1 MIKLINFKEKS
12 LDDADKIKS
21 ILNSVGRPTLYEPE
35 YCQQLI
41 DYMATGMSFESFAAT
56 LGVCR
61 ETLYDWKKRHPEFL
75 HAHKIGIDRN
85 LQFWERLGTKMA
97 TGESKGNTVA
107 WIFNIKNRHGWTDKN
122 EVSLHGEN
130 IPIKIVFE
138 DISKP
143 NENYI
148 DDPIDPPNQILPMDD

>member
-1 MIKLINFKEKS
+1 M
-12 LDDADKIKS
+12 DDADKIKN

-75 HAHKIGIDRN
+75 HAHKVGIDRN
-85 LQFWERLGTKMA
+85 LQFWESLGINMA
-97 TGESKGNTVA
+97 TGATKGNTVA

-122 EVSLHGEN
+122 EVALTGEN
-130 IPIKIVFE
+130 IPIKIVFQ
-138 DISKP
+138 DIT
-143 NENYI
+143 EQ
-148 DDPIDPPNQILPMDD
+148 DPEPLDPPNLALPMDD